1 MSTDWLAR
9 LGKLR
14 VDTDSVKGRAP
25 HKPLLLL
32 AVIDLFESGAIDE
45 GIVGLTPDLLLRFQ
59 NLWPIVLERRR
70 NRGDIHL
77 PFHAL
82 ATDKVWSVFDSD
94 HRPSRSRETS
104 VTAQLDPALA
114 ALLKDPVFRSAAR
127 LRLVTAY
134 FPLVE
139 QVALAAALGISEAGL
154 LSGQSTEAAGSFRE
168 AREKGRS
175 ARFKNIVVS
184 GYRFTCALTGYR
196 LITLANGGIV
206 EAAHIHAF
214 RDSRNDDPSNGLALT
229 PTAHALF
236 DRGLWSVDD
245 GFRIIVGSRMEF
257 TEEAPL
263 GGFSLRALAGQ
274 PLHIPSG
281 VTLRPSPEHLAWHR
295 RFHRFT

>member
-1 MSTDWLAR
+1 MTPDWLTR

-14 VDTDSVKGRAP
+14 VDTDSIKGRAP

-32 AVIDLFESGAIDE
+32 AVIDLIET
-45 GIVGLTPDLLLRFQ
+45 GLINDGVVDLSPDLLLRFQ

-70 NRGDIHL
+70 NRGDIRL

-82 ATDKVWSVFDSD
+82 ASDKVWTLFDSE

-104 VTAQLDPALA
+104 VRAKLDPSLA
-114 ALLKDPVFRSAAR
+114 AVLMNPSFRSDAR
-127 LRLVTAY
+127 SKLITRY
-134 FPLVE
+134 FPVTE
-139 QVALAAALGISEAGL
+139 QVALAAALGISEAAL
-154 LSGQSTEAAGSFRE
+154 RCRQSELVAGDIAE
-168 AREKGRS
+168 ARKRGRS

-196 LITLANGGIV
+196 LIMLTNSGIV

-236 DRGLWSVDD
+236 DRGLWSVDNEL
-245 GFRIIVGSRMEF
+245 RIIVRSKTEF
-257 TEEAPL
+257 AEEAPS
-263 GGFSLRALAGQ
+263 GGFSLRTLAGQ
-274 PLHIPSG
+274 PLHIPEG
-281 VTLRPSPEHLAWHR
+281 VTLRPSLENLAWHR